1 MVVFFLKIMKKNVP
15 KRESTHAYTELSLKQ
30 KRELRYHRI
39 SKIYKKEKMLNY
51 LYEIFQNIIY

>member
-1 MVVFFLKIMKKNVP
+1 MKKNVP

-30 KRELRYHRI
+30 KREVRYHRI